1 MSKTIATVMVGA
13 YAATVVA
20 TLWYVGFYK
29 PYNEAI
35 LENLACANAH
45 GGSDAAWA
53 ACAAR

>member
-1 MSKTIATVMVGA
+1 MSKTIAMVAMGA
-13 YAATVVA
+13 YAATVAA
-20 TLWYVGFYK
+20 TLWYVGFVK
-29 PYNEAI
+29 PYNDAI